1 MYPMHKKNIRRRF
14 IFIILVWLFVL
25 AGGFLLPQETDAQG
39 VGIKISPVRIED
51 LIDPGETVTKEIT
64 VTNNSDSGKL
74 LYVYLRDFRAEGEEG
89 RPKLIAPGAATG
101 FSLAAWINISAEPQ
115 EFGPNESK
123 TIPFQIA
130 VPSDAGPGGY
140 YGAILFGT
148 KPPRLN
154 LDSEEKG
161 AGMAIGQQTGA
172 LILLQVKG
180 DVDEEARIREFTT
193 DKSVYGT
200 PFDIEFLIR
209 IENMGN
215 VHVKPIGTIAI
226 KNMFGSEI
234 GSVRVNDGG
243 SNVLPH
249 SIRRLTENWQGESGF
264 GRYTASLLLSFGTAT
279 RLGGQG
285 KQTLYTEM
293 IFWIIPW
300 RIIVPILLTL
310 IIAFAL
316 FVLFLRL
323 YKNKAVKKAMAQA
336 GLTNV
341 RLVKKYQGSSPALH
355 LSIIIAVVLVVFFI
369 IMSGLYFLLFA

>member
-1 MYPMHKKNIRRRF
+1 MPKKIRSL
-14 IFIILVWLFVL
+14 IIIPIWLFVM
-25 AGGFLLPQETDAQG
+25 ASGFFVPAKTNAQG
-39 VGIKISPVRIED
+39 VGIKISPVIIED
-51 LIDPGETVTKEIT
+51 LIDPGSTETYEIT
-64 VTNNSDSGKL
+64 VTNNSNSAKL

-89 RPKLIAPGAATG
+89 KPKLTAPGTETG

-115 EFGPNESK
+115 EFGANESK

-130 VPSDAGPGGY
+130 IPADAGPGGY

-148 KPPRLN
+148 EPPRLN

-172 LILLQVKG
+172 LLLLQVKG

-193 DKSVYGT
+193 EKGVYGT
-200 PFDIEFLIR
+200 PFDIEFIIR
-209 IENMGN
+209 VENMGN
-215 VHVKPIGTIAI
+215 VHIKPIGNIAV
-226 KNMFGSEI
+226 KNMFGAEVGNI
-234 GSVRVNDGG
+234 RVNNGG
-243 SNVLPH
+243 SNVLPD

-264 GRYTASLLLSFGTAT
+264 GRYTASIGLSFGTAT

-293 IFWIIPW
+293 TFWIFPW
-300 RIIVPILLTL
+300 RIIIPILLSL
-310 IIAFAL
+310 IIVFAL
-316 FVLFLRL
+316 FILFLRL
-323 YKNKAVKKAMAQA
+323 YKNKAVQKAMARA

-341 RLVKKYQGSSPALH
+341 KLVRKYQGPSPVLH
-355 LSIIIAVVLVVFFI
+355 LSIIISVVLVVLLI

>member
-1 MYPMHKKNIRRRF
+1 MPKKTKIRSL
-14 IFIILVWLFVL
+14 IIIPVWLFVI
-25 AGGFLLPQETDAQG
+25 ASGFFVPEEVSAQG
-39 VGIKISPVRIED
+39 VGIKISPVIIED
-51 LIDPGETVTKEIT
+51 IIDPGQVVSKEIT
-64 VTNNSDSGKL
+64 VTNNSNSAKL

-89 RPKLIAPGAATG
+89 KPKLTAPGTETG

-115 EFGPNESK
+115 EFGANESK
-123 TIPFQIA
+123 TIPFEVAI
-130 VPSDAGPGGY
+130 PSDAGPGGY

-148 KPPRLN
+148 EPPRLN

-161 AGMAIGQQTGA
+161 AGLAIGQQTGA
-172 LILLQVKG
+172 LLLLQVKG
-180 DVDEEARIREFTT
+180 DVNEEARIREFTT
-193 DKSVYGT
+193 GKGVYGT
-200 PFDIEFLIR
+200 PFDIEFLVR
-209 IENMGN
+209 VENMGN
-215 VHVKPIGTIAI
+215 VHIKPIGTIAI
-226 KNMFGSEI
+226 QNMFGAEV

-243 SNVLPH
+243 SNVLPD
-249 SIRRLTENWQGESGF
+249 SIRRLTENWQGEGGF
-264 GRYTASLLLSFGTAT
+264 GRYTASIGLSFGTAT

-293 IFWIIPW
+293 TFWIIPW

-323 YKNKAVKKAMAQA
+323 YKNKAVRKAMANA

-341 RLVKKYQGSSPALH
+341 KLVRKYQGPSPVLH
-355 LSIIIAVVLVVFFI
+355 LSIIIAVVLVVLLI